1 MNNKRSIWCVFLLT
15 LLVIVVRD
23 SVFHFSNE
31 NVEAKLKV
39 RSAQRHWNLA
49 YSQDHVYLHSSMRY
63 RDDFKALRNI
73 VEPKTYLLTDLA
85 TSYYSAAEL
94 TALVPNV
101 HRHHKRSALQDWS
114 RFLIQKHACYLDQ
127 EVRRDQMT
135 AFIDLVNRNRDEIPF
150 RYILVNKDQVNRNL
164 KLDCLS
170 QTRRAMINNV
180 EQFATQVYD
189 GEFLRLYKIN

>member
-1 MNNKRSIWCVFLLT
+1 
-15 LLVIVVRD
+15 
-23 SVFHFSNE
+23 
-31 NVEAKLKV
+31 
-39 RSAQRHWNLA
+39 
-49 YSQDHVYLHSSMRY
+49 
-63 RDDFKALRNI
+63 
-73 VEPKTYLLTDLA
+73 
-85 TSYYSAAEL
+85 
-94 TALVPNV
+94 
-101 HRHHKRSALQDWS
+101 
-114 RFLIQKHACYLDQ
+114 
-127 EVRRDQMT
+127 MT